1 MTCFLLRLGTV
12 KLKNFSPD
20 LYVESHSSEINLRL
34 GVKIITFKDHVIQA
48 IPTQDK
54 NGRVL
59 EQTVDSTMPDNRN
72 GAQKKCFPCSVTV
85 LTIPY
90 QWGHKYFINWIE

>member
-1 MTCFLLRLGTV
+1 M
-12 KLKNFSPD
+12 
-20 LYVESHSSEINLRL
+20 
-34 GVKIITFKDHVIQA
+34 
-48 IPTQDK
+48 IPTQDE

-90 QWGHKYFINWIE
+90 QYGHKYFINWIEYLTYCNYYLVEIG